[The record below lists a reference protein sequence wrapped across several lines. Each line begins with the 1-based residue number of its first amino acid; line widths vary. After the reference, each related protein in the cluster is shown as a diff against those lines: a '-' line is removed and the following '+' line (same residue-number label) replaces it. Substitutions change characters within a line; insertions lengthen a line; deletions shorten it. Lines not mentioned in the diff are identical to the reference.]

1 MKPED
6 LRKVI
11 QDTIEEAIKDYVEKT
26 EKRIDERI
34 GELEKKLDQH
44 IENIQPMIDMVD
56 VLSKLNRFL
65 KWGGLTL
72 FAFLAGLYLLIRRV

>member
-11 QDTIEEAIKDYVEKT
+11 QETIEESIKDYV
-26 EKRIDERI
+26 KRIEERI
-34 GELEKKLDQH
+34 GELESKLDQH

>member
-11 QDTIEEAIKDYVEKT
+11 QDTIEESIKDYVEQT
-26 EKRIDERI
+26 EKRIGERI
-34 GELEKKLDQH
+34 GELESKLDQH

-65 KWGGLTL
+65 KWGGITL

>member
-11 QDTIEEAIKDYVEKT
+11 QDTIEESIKDYV
-26 EKRIDERI
+26 KRIDERI
-34 GELEKKLDQH
+34 GELESKLDQH

>member
-11 QDTIEEAIKDYVEKT
+11 QDTIEESIKDYVEQT
-26 EKRIDERI
+26 EKRIAERI
-34 GELEKKLDQH
+34 GELESKLDQH

-65 KWGGLTL
+65 RWGGLTL

>member
-11 QDTIEEAIKDYVEKT
+11 QDTIEESIKDYV
-26 EKRIDERI
+26 KRIDERI
-34 GELEKKLDQH
+34 GELESKLDQH

-65 KWGGLTL
+65 KWGGITL

>member
-11 QDTIEEAIKDYVEKT
+11 QDTIEESIKDYVEQT

-34 GELEKKLDQH
+34 GELESKLDQH

-65 KWGGLTL
+65 KWGGITL

>member
-1 MKPED
+1 MKPEH

-11 QDTIEEAIKDYVEKT
+11 QETIEESIKDYVEQT
-26 EKRIDERI
+26 EKRIGERI
-34 GELEKKLDQH
+34 GELESKLDQH

-65 KWGGLTL
+65 KWGGITL

>member
-11 QDTIEEAIKDYVEKT
+11 QDTIEESIKDYV
-26 EKRIDERI
+26 KRIEERI
-34 GELEKKLDQH
+34 GELESKLDQH

-65 KWGGLTL
+65 KWGGITL

>member
-11 QDTIEEAIKDYVEKT
+11 QDTIEESIKDYV
-26 EKRIDERI
+26 KRIEERI
-34 GELEKKLDQH
+34 GELESKLDQH